1 MGERGCMEKRL
12 KRTSGKMKGGGGHKL
27 EGTNN
32 SRHINVESHIPS
44 RSTSG
49 EAKGCIKAMLDDGHV
64 GLNESQ

>member
-1 MGERGCMEKRL
+1 MKEERKKHEL
-12 KRTSGKMKGGGGHKL
+12 E

-32 SRHINVESHIPS
+32 SRRINAAKHISS

-49 EAKGCIKAMLDDGHV
+49 EAKGCIKVTLDEGHV

>member
-1 MGERGCMEKRL
+1 MHGKATKRDKRGNEG
-12 KRTSGKMKGGGGHKL
+12 GKKHEF

-32 SRHINVESHIPS
+32 SRHINAESHIPS

-49 EAKGCIKAMLDDGHV
+49 EAKGCIKVTLDEGHV

>member
-1 MGERGCMEKRL
+1 MH
-12 KRTSGKMKGGGGHKL
+12 GKATKKDKGDKKHEL

-32 SRHINVESHIPS
+32 SRHINAESRIPS

-49 EAKGCIKAMLDDGHV
+49 EAKGCIKVILDEGHV